1 MSRVFV
7 SYSRQDAPRA
17 KALAKALQA
26 AGHEVWWDSHIRGGS
41 RFGAEIAEALKNAEV
56 VVVLWSRSSI
66 DSAWVNDEAAEGRD
80 TGRLVPILIDD
91 CKPPLGFR
99 QFQAIDLRDWT
110 GRRTL
115 PHHVL
120 DAISA
125 KTADGPLPAPRP
137 GAEERRG
144 WQLGRRPLI
153 ALLALAVLVAG
164 AWAYF
169 NRTSAGGAEV
179 PTLAVL
185 PFADL
190 SPNRD
195 KGYFAEG
202 VAESI
207 LSLLGREPG
216 IRVIGRTSA
225 SLFKDRGGDLA
236 AMRKSL
242 GVTHVLEGS
251 ARTAGDDLRLS
262 VRLIDAA
269 DGTQLWAQDYQR
281 NLRNVFAVQDEIGK
295 SVATELLGT
304 LSTAGRTR
312 APITR
317 ADAYDLYLATRA
329 TMRNRREPVLRKAL
343 GMAQRVIAADPDYAP
358 GHAILA
364 ELVWLLSDDAYSYGD
379 IPYQQARAIAI
390 GHARKAIELAPNSAE
405 GYAALG
411 LVLPP
416 EEGVE
421 PLRRAVRLDPVR
433 AELRAWLALHL
444 ATLGRTEEAVREVE
458 AGAEIDPLSTVP
470 VNRLHGIFVASGE
483 FQRAE
488 NVVRQYVA
496 RGGEP
501 AQAARFR
508 TVQARVSGDLSEAV
522 AQARLAMNL
531 NPGVP
536 YVRQF
541 LEGLAATLGVPAL
554 VTWPPERNRRFI
566 WLLAKGD
573 TAKLLLEA
581 RSANASV
588 WTKPDSA
595 TAFLALAEARDW
607 PQIAR
612 LYAARGAA
620 TSELCK
626 ERTGAIVA
634 TAMALERIGR
644 TDESKQLQ
652 ACLEREIRMQARGPN
667 GPDLTNRNEHE
678 FARAQLA
685 ALRGDGQAALNALE
699 KAVQLG
705 WRGYPY
711 SARLSSYP
719 ALESLQSQLGYARI
733 QKRLDQLIA
742 AERSQLALS
751 ASPRAAAR

>member
-17 KALAKALQA
+17 NALARALEA
-26 AGHEVWWDSHIRGGS
+26 AGHEVWWDWHIRGGS
-41 RFGAEIAEALKNAEV
+41 RFGVEIAEALKKAEI

-66 DSAWVNDEAAEGRD
+66 ESAWVNDEAAEGRD
-80 TGRLVPILIDD
+80 SNRLVPILIDD

-99 QFQAIDLRDWT
+99 QFQAIDLKRWT
-110 GRRTL
+110 GRRPL
-115 PHHVL
+115 PATVL

-125 KTADGPLPAPRP
+125 RLSP
-137 GAEERRG
+137 GLVSPSQQDVQDSTG
-144 WQLGRRPLI
+144 WRFRQGFVI
-153 ALLALAVLVAG
+153 ALLLLAVIVVG

-169 NRTSAGGAEV
+169 ERTSTSSDTV

-207 LSLLGREPG
+207 LSLLGQEPG

-225 SLFKDRGGDLA
+225 SLFRDRSGDLA

-251 ARTAGDDLRLS
+251 ARTSGDDLRMS
-262 VRLIDAA
+262 VRLIDASN
-269 DGTQLWAQDYQR
+269 GTQLWAEDYQQK
-281 NLRNVFAVQDEIGK
+281 LSNVFVVQDEIGK
-295 SVATELLGT
+295 AVATKLLGS
-304 LSTAGRTR
+304 LSPQPRRQG
-312 APITR
+312 PITR

-329 TMRNRREPVLRKAL
+329 VMRNRREPVLRKAL
-343 GMAQRVIAADPDYAP
+343 GMARRVIAADPDYAP
-358 GHAILA
+358 GHAVLA
-364 ELVWLLSDDAYSYGD
+364 ELIWLLSDDAYSYGN
-379 IPYQQARAIAI
+379 IPIQRARAVAI
-390 GHARKAIELAPNSAE
+390 SHARKAIELAPNSAE

-416 EEGVE
+416 EAGVE
-421 PLRRAVRLDPVR
+421 PLRRAIRLDPVR

-470 VNRLHGIFVASGE
+470 INRLHGILVASGE

-508 TVQARVSGDLSEAV
+508 TVQARVTGDLSEAV
-522 AQARLAMNL
+522 AQARLAMSL
-531 NPGVP
+531 NPDVP

-541 LEGLAATLGVPAL
+541 LEGLAATLGAPQL
-554 VTWPPERNRRFI
+554 VTWPSERNRGFI

-573 TAKLLLEA
+573 KSKLLLEA
-581 RSANASV
+581 QSANSAV
-588 WTKPDSA
+588 WTKPDAA

-607 PQIAR
+607 QQIGR
-612 LYAARGAA
+612 LYAARGTPAA
-620 TSELCK
+620 ALCK
-626 ERTGAIVA
+626 ERTGAIIA
-634 TAMALERIGR
+634 TAMALERLGTR
-644 TDESKQLQ
+644 AESMQLL
-652 ACLEREIRMQARGPN
+652 ACLDREIKMQARGPN
-667 GPDLTNRNEHE
+667 GPDLTNQNEHE
-678 FARAQLA
+678 FTKAQLA
-685 ALRGDGQAALNALE
+685 ALRGDDQAALNALE
-699 KAVQLG
+699 RAVQLG

-711 SARLSSYP
+711 SPKLNSYP
-719 ALESLQSQLGYARI
+719 ALEPLQPNLGYAKI
-733 QKRLDQLIA
+733 QKRLDRLLA
-742 AERSQLALS
+742 NERQQVIRLTGPRS
-751 ASPRAAAR
+751 AVR

>member
-1 MSRVFV
+1 MSRVFI

-17 KALAKALQA
+17 KALARALEA
-26 AGHEVWWDSHIRGGS
+26 AGHEVWWDRHIRGGS
-41 RFGAEIAEALKNAEV
+41 RFGAEIAEALKSAEV

-66 DSAWVNDEAAEGRD
+66 ESAWVNDEAAEGRD
-80 TGRLVPILIDD
+80 TGRLVPIVIDD

-99 QFQAIDLRDWT
+99 QFQAIDLSKWS
-110 GRRTL
+110 GRRAL
-115 PHHVL
+115 PRSVL
-120 DAISA
+120 DAIAAKSA
-125 KTADGPLPAPRP
+125 GGPAPPPRAVIEDHSWWEFRRGPLV
-137 GAEERRG
+137 
-144 WQLGRRPLI
+144 
-153 ALLALAVLVAG
+153 ALLALAVLIAG
-164 AWAYF
+164 AWAYVAHM
-169 NRTSAGGAEV
+169 SGKDDV

-216 IRVIGRTSA
+216 IRVVGRTSA
-225 SLFKDRGGDLA
+225 SLFKERGGDLA

-262 VRLIDAA
+262 VRLIDAQQ
-269 DGTQLWAQDYQR
+269 GTQLWAQDYQR
-281 NLRNVFAVQDEIGK
+281 KLSNVFAVQDEIGK
-295 SVATELLGT
+295 SVATKLLGS
-304 LSTAGRTR
+304 LSPGARAR
-312 APITR
+312 APVTG

-343 GMAQRVIAADPDYAP
+343 GMARRVIAADADYAP
-358 GHAILA
+358 GHAIFA

-379 IPYQQARAIAI
+379 IPYQQARAVAI
-390 GHARKAIELAPNSAE
+390 RHARKAIELAPNSAE

-416 EEGVE
+416 EQGVE
-421 PLRRAVRLDPVR
+421 PLRRAIRLDPVR

-444 ATLGRTEEAVREVE
+444 ATLGRTEEAIKEVE

-470 VNRLHGIFVASGE
+470 VNRLHGILVASGE

-488 NVVRQYVA
+488 HVVRQYVA

-522 AQARLAMNL
+522 AQARLALSL
-531 NPGVP
+531 NPDVP

-541 LEGLAATLGVPAL
+541 LEGLAATLGVPQL

-573 TAKLLLEA
+573 KPRLLFEA
-581 RSANASV
+581 RSANAKV

-595 TAFLALAEARDW
+595 AAFLALAEARDW
-607 PQIAR
+607 PQIGR
-612 LYAARGAA
+612 LYAERGTAA
-620 TSELCK
+620 AALCK

-634 TAMALERIGR
+634 TAMALGQLGR
-644 TDESKQLQ
+644 KDESAQLLE
-652 ACLEREIRMQARGPN
+652 CLDREIRMQARGPN

-685 ALRGDGQAALNALE
+685 ALRGDSRGALAALD
-699 KAVQLG
+699 KAVELG

-719 ALESLQSQLGYARI
+719 ALERLQSDVGYARV
-733 QKRLDQLIA
+733 QKRLDQLLA
-742 AERSQLALS
+742 AERRQLALLENGRS
-751 ASPRAAAR
+751 AAG

>member
-66 DSAWVNDEAAEGRD
+66 ESAWVNDEAAEGRD

-99 QFQAIDLRDWT
+99 QFQAIDLKAWT

-115 PHHVL
+115 PPAVL
-120 DAISA
+120 DAIA
-125 KTADGPLPAPRP
+125 ARTAEGPIPPSRP
-137 GAEERRG
+137 GAEDRS
-144 WQLGRRPLI
+144 WWKLGRGPQI
-153 ALLALAVLVAG
+153 ALLALGVLIAG

-169 NRTSAGGAEV
+169 ERMGSRDSAV

-225 SLFKDRGGDLA
+225 SLFKDRGSDLA

-262 VRLIDAA
+262 VRLVDAA

-281 NLRNVFAVQDEIGK
+281 KLRNVFAVQDEIGR

-304 LSTAGRTR
+304 LSTGRAP

-343 GMAQRVIAADPDYAP
+343 AMAQRVIAADPSYAP

-364 ELVWLLSDDAYSYGD
+364 ELVWLLSDDAYSYGN
-379 IPYQQARAIAI
+379 IPHRKARSVAIR
-390 GHARKAIELAPNSAE
+390 HARKAIELAPGSAE

-416 EEGVE
+416 EQGVE
-421 PLRRAVRLDPVR
+421 PLRQAIRLDPVR

-444 ATLGRTEEAVREVE
+444 ATLGRTAEAIKEVE

-470 VNRLHGIFVASGE
+470 INRLHGILVASGE
-483 FQRAE
+483 FERAE
-488 NVVRQYVA
+488 NIVRQYVA

-508 TVQARVSGDLSEAV
+508 TVQARVSGDLSQAV
-522 AQARLAMNL
+522 GQARLAMSL
-531 NPGVP
+531 NPDVP

-541 LEGLAATLGVPAL
+541 LEGLAATLGMPAL

-566 WLLAKGD
+566 WLLARGD
-573 TAKLLLEA
+573 KARLLLEA
-581 RSANASV
+581 RSANSTV
-588 WTKPDSA
+588 WTKPDAA

-620 TSELCK
+620 ASALCK

-644 TDESKQLQ
+644 KDQSVRLL
-652 ACLEREIRMQARGPN
+652 ACLDREIRMQARGPN

-678 FARAQLA
+678 FAKAQLA
-685 ALRGDGQAALNALE
+685 ALRGNDQAALNALE
-699 KAVQLG
+699 TAVQLG

-719 ALESLQSQLGYARI
+719 ALERLQSNLGYARV

-742 AERSQLALS
+742 AERSQVAS
-751 ASPRAAAR
+751 AQGPRASAR

>member
-1 MSRVFV
+1 MSQVFV
-7 SYSRQDAPRA
+7 SYSRQDSG
-17 KALAKALQA
+17 LAKAVAQALEA
-26 AGHEVWWDSHIRGGS
+26 AGHEVWWDRHIRGGS
-41 RFGAEIAEALKNAEV
+41 RFGKEIDEALKKADA

-66 DSAWVNDEAAEGRD
+66 ESAWVQDEAAEGRD
-80 TGRLVPILIDD
+80 SDRLVPVLIDD

-99 QFQAIDLRDWT
+99 QYQSIDLSGWT
-110 GRRTL
+110 ARRPLPETL
-115 PHHVL
+115 L

-125 KTADGPLPAPRP
+125 KSSDRPEPRP
-137 GAEERRG
+137 VQARRDISP
-144 WQLGRRPLI
+144 WRSRLGPI
-153 ALLALAVLVAG
+153 AALLLLLSLVFG

-169 NRTSAGGAEV
+169 GRTPSSAGDV
-179 PTLAVL
+179 PTLVVL

-190 SPNRD
+190 SPARD

-251 ARTAGDDLRLS
+251 ARTSGDDLRMS
-262 VRLIDAA
+262 VRLINAA
-269 DGTQLWAQDYQR
+269 DGTQLWAEDYQQK
-281 NLRNVFAVQDEIGK
+281 LSNVFAVQDEIGK
-295 SVATELLGT
+295 AVAAKLLGS
-304 LSTAGRTR
+304 L
-312 APITR
+312 APKRLEGSQITR
-317 ADAYDLYLATRA
+317 ADAYDLYLAARA
-329 TMRNRREPVLRKAL
+329 VMRNRKEATLRKAL
-343 GMAQRVIAADPDYAP
+343 GMARRVIAADPDYAP
-358 GHAILA
+358 AHAMLA
-364 ELVWLLSDDAYSYGD
+364 ELIWLLSDDAYSYGN
-379 IPYQQARAIAI
+379 IPYERARAVAVA
-390 GHARKAIELAPNSAE
+390 HARKAIELAPKSAA

-416 EEGVE
+416 EDGVE
-421 PLRRAVRLDPVR
+421 PLRQAIRLDPVR

-444 ATLGRTEEAVREVE
+444 ATLGRTAEAIQEVQV
-458 AGAEIDPLSTVP
+458 AAEIDPLSTVP
-470 VNRLHGIFVASGE
+470 INRLHGILVASGE

-508 TVQARVSGDLSEAV
+508 TVQARVTGDLSEAV
-522 AQARLAMNL
+522 AQARLAMSL
-531 NPGVP
+531 NPDVP

-541 LEGLAATLGVPAL
+541 LEGLAATLGAPQL
-554 VTWPPERNRRFI
+554 VTWPPERNRGFI

-573 TAKLLLEA
+573 KAKLLLEA
-581 RSANASV
+581 QSANSAV
-588 WTKPDSA
+588 WTKPDAA

-607 PQIAR
+607 QQIGR
-612 LYAARGAA
+612 LYAARGTPAA
-620 TSELCK
+620 ALCK
-626 ERTGAIVA
+626 ERTGAIIA
-634 TAMALERIGR
+634 TAMALERLGTR
-644 TDESKQLQ
+644 AESMQLL
-652 ACLEREIRMQARGPN
+652 ACLDREIKMQARGPN

-678 FARAQLA
+678 FTKAQLA
-685 ALRGDGQAALNALE
+685 ALRGDDQAALNTLE

-711 SARLSSYP
+711 SPKLNSYP
-719 ALESLQSQLGYARI
+719 ALEPLQSNLGYAKI
-733 QKRLDQLIA
+733 QKRLDRLLA
-742 AERSQLALS
+742 DERQQVIRLAGPRS
-751 ASPRAAAR
+751 AVR